1 MCQTGNRFRN
11 RICPSFKREPHA
23 QGVGLFGRDDRS
35 RRSPQGA
42 RYLRV
47 SPLLCEKENRSE
59 GRDAKIFAAHAAKL
73 GRFDADIA
81 TKEPHAQGV
90 GLFGRDDR
98 SRRSPQGARYLRR
111 LAVAL

>member
-1 MCQTGNRFRN
+1 MTGFDASPQGARYLRVSPGFPVRTAFSDGETPRVLRHTPLNSAGSN
-11 RICPSFKREPHA
+11 WNDGQQEPHA

-59 GRDAKIFAAHAAKL
+59 GRDAKSFAAHAAKL
-73 GRFDADIA
+73 GRV
-81 TKEPHAQGV
+81 E
-90 GLFGRDDR
+90 LE
-98 SRRSPQGARYLRR
+98 
-111 LAVAL
+111 